1 MLIGVTVGVSLGVG
15 EDGMVGS
22 IVGLSVGVGGV
33 VVVLVWVSVGA
44 AIDVKRLHDNP
55 ESRIT
60 KKIMHGI
67 EP

>member
-1 MLIGVTVGVSLGVG
+1 MLIGATVGVSLGVV

-33 VVVLVWVSVGA
+33 VVMLVWVGAGA

-60 KKIMHGI
+60 KKKNK
-67 EP
+67 